1 VANRA
6 TKKFI
11 SYEIPIWGKSKHIYE
26 NAKHNY
32 LENTKKKKEKKKQS
46 THRGRNEAN

>member
-11 SYEIPIWGKSKHIYE
+11 SYEIPIWGKSKQIYE

-32 LENTKKKKEKKKQS
+32 LENTKKKERKNSQHTVGEMKPI
-46 THRGRNEAN
+46 E